1 MKPALEYFTG
11 WWLVL
16 ISALALFL
24 GPTPILTFS
33 FGVFLKPLAVR
44 GANKSIQDWTEVCR
58 QRAAKIN
65 GRFDLHRSYPTPS
78 ICLRSVFK

>member
-1 MKPALEYFTG
+1 MKATLFDPREPLGGINILQYYFD
-11 WWLVL
+11 
-16 ISALALFL
+16 L
-24 GPTPILTFS
+24 GIQGPDFIWAA
-33 FGVFLKPLAVR
+33 LAVR